1 MMTLNELTPA
11 QLTELYERDLKI
23 DFPPTEL
30 KPLLIMLT
38 LMEEQRY
45 QALGLFEGDELLGYA
60 LFGLEP
66 GVPLALLDYL
76 GILRGKRSRGI
87 GSAFLDLLAD
97 YYRDYR
103 GIFGEAEA
111 PDAGDPAEEE
121 LRRRRLGFYLRNGFR
136 YGGYDCAL
144 FGVHCWQGDDVVGF
158 DSRQALSGGIQTTGN
173 YPGRA
178 TTPEEL
184 MAAQKRIHGRSLS
197 SALSQRFLQ
206 IPLAPGEVPNPPG
219 NWSEE

>member
-1 MMTLNELTPA
+1 MKLNELTPA
-11 QLTELYERDLKI
+11 QLTELYERDLVI

-30 KPLLIMLT
+30 KPLHIMLT
-38 LMEEQRY
+38 LMEQQRY

-60 LFGLEP
+60 LFGVEP

-111 PDAGDPAEEE
+111 PDAGDPAEED
-121 LRRRRLGFYLRNGFR
+121 LRRRRLDFYLRNGFR

-144 FGVHCWQGDDVVGF
+144 FGVHYQALIRGDDDV
-158 DSRQALSGGIQTTGN
+158 
-173 YPGRA
+173 
-178 TTPEEL
+178 TPEEL
-184 MAAQKRIHGRSLS
+184 MAVQKLIHGRSLS
-197 SALSQRFLQ
+197 TALSQRFLQ